1 MTINPNFITREIAGE
16 LVIVP
21 VGPASAKAGLIT
33 MNTVGAFIWS
43 LLEKGS
49 DETAIL
55 NAILNEFEVDKQTA
69 KTDMDEFLTM
79 LRTLGAIQQE

>member
-1 MTINPNFITREIAGE
+1 MKINPNFIARNIAGE
-16 LVIVP
+16 LILVP
-21 VGPASAKAGLIT
+21 TGPESAKAGLIT

-55 NAILNEFEVDKQTA
+55 NAILNEFEVDEQTA